1 MAKIDVDRLKKE
13 WFSFEEIDS
22 ILKWTEDIENGD
34 VFTEEEFYNEINSKI
49 FSKYKKSHV

>member
-1 MAKIDVDRLKKE
+1 MSKIDVDRLKKE

-22 ILKWTEDIENGD
+22 ILKWIEDIENGD